1 MHIIGIVIAL
11 ATAVFWVGRAA
22 RSAKDIADMASTLK
36 NMKRPNRFKTRS
48 AKRDLSSIDEPM
60 DAAVILMICVARL
73 SSFGQMGEAQ
83 ISDGAHAKI
92 TELLVGYMQ
101 VSKSEAGEL
110 LTQMLWT
117 TSKATEPETILSPMT
132 NIISKQ
138 INHKDASD
146 LSTMLGDVANIDGIA
161 NSDQTVF
168 ITRFENRMGVT
179 SP

>member
-48 AKRDLSSIDEPM
+48 SKRELSSIDEPM

-73 SSFGQMGEAQ
+73 SSFGQMGAVQ
-83 ISDGAHAKI
+83 ISDAAHAKI

-101 VSKSEAGEL
+101 VSKSEASEL

-117 TSKATEPETILSPMT
+117 TNTQAEPETILSPIT
-132 NIISKQ
+132 NIMSKQ
-138 INHKDASD
+138 IGHKDAQD
-146 LSTMLGDVANIDGIA
+146 LSTMLGEVA
-161 NSDQTVF
+161 NSDGVANTAQTDF
-168 ITRFENRMGVT
+168 ITRFENRLGIV
-179 SP
+179 